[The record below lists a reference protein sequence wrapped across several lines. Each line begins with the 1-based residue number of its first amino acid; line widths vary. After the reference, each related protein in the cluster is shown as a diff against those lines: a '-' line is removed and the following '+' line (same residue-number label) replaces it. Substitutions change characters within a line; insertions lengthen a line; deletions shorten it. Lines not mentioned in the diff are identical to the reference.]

1 MNSQDSQNKGD
12 SPVSFTHTSR
22 FCVCLP
28 TPEAKREHSSQWG
41 RFEEG
46 HCAENSS
53 FLVYFCNVV
62 PTPCVSSGVTLLCA
76 DSMASLDL
84 ENFTVFLRIFLLS

>member
-12 SPVSFTHTSR
+12 FLHSHITVLCF
-22 FCVCLP
+22 LP

-62 PTPCVSSGVTLLCA
+62 PTPCVSSCVQTAWHLW
-76 DSMASLDL
+76 
-84 ENFTVFLRIFLLS
+84 T